1 MSKYISCI
9 IALLLAIVMFG
20 CKPSMP
26 DKYLKPSE
34 MADILFDYHLAEG
47 MQNVLQNNDS
57 IAMRA
62 YELSILNKYGVSKA
76 DFDSSLVY
84 YTRHTAM
91 LEKVYDDVVERL
103 NRESSLYG
111 GVQIGLNG
119 EFVNSADTTNVWQS
133 SPSCILSPYAGVN
146 RLSFEIKA
154 DSSYHEGDKL
164 MFDFDTQ
171 FIYQDGMRDALAVL
185 AVTYA
190 NDSVE
195 VVNSTVSSSTHF
207 HLQIN
212 NTGRLKIKSVR
223 GFLLHNNISSFA
235 SSTSRTTIRLLVVT
249 NIRLIRMHTKA
260 EALPQNTDSVSV
272 VKDDAAVSN
281 NIDTNKLVKTKSING
296 NAPLILRRKTIQN

>member
-1 MSKYISCI
+1 MSKYVSWI
-9 IALLLAIVMFG
+9 IALLLAIVMFS

-91 LEKVYDDVVERL
+91 LEKVYDDVVDRL

-111 GVQIGLNG
+111 GAQIGLNG

-195 VVNSTVSSSTHF
+195 VVNSTVSSSAHF

-223 GFLLHNNISSFA
+223 GFLLHNNISPFG

-260 EALPQNTDSVSV
+260 EALPQKTDSVSV
-272 VKDDAAVSN
+272 VKDDATVSN
-281 NIDTNKLVKTKSING
+281 AIDTSKLVKAKSING
-296 NAPLILRRKTIQN
+296 NAPLILRRKAIQN

>member
-9 IALLLAIVMFG
+9 IALLLTIAMFS

-91 LEKVYDDVVERL
+91 LEKVYDDVTERL

-111 GVQIGLNG
+111 GAQIGLNG

-164 MFDFDTQ
+164 MFDFDAQ

>member
-1 MSKYISCI
+1 MSRYVSCI
-9 IALLLAIVMFG
+9 IALLLTIVMFS

-47 MQNVLQNNDS
+47 MQNVLQDNDS

-91 LEKVYDDVVERL
+91 LEKVYDDVVDRL

-111 GVQIGLNG
+111 GAQIGLNG

-195 VVNSTVSSSTHF
+195 VVNSTVSSSAHF

-260 EALPQNTDSVSV
+260 EALSQKTDSVSV
-272 VKDDAAVSN
+272 VKDDATVSN
-281 NIDTNKLVKTKSING
+281 AKDTSKLVKAKSING
-296 NAPLILRRKTIQN
+296 NAPLILRRKAIQN

>member
-1 MSKYISCI
+1 MSRYVSCI
-9 IALLLAIVMFG
+9 IALLLTIVMFS

-91 LEKVYDDVVERL
+91 LEKVYDDVVDRL

-111 GVQIGLNG
+111 GAQIGLNG

-195 VVNSTVSSSTHF
+195 VVNSTVSSSAHF

-223 GFLLHNNISSFA
+223 GFLLHNNISSFV

-260 EALPQNTDSVSV
+260 EALSQKTDSVSV
-272 VKDDAAVSN
+272 VKDDATVSN
-281 NIDTNKLVKTKSING
+281 AKDTSKLVKAKSING
-296 NAPLILRRKTIQN
+296 NAPLILRRKAIQN